1 LFLFWSWFCRE
12 LFSRE
17 LILHIKLYTRFNSR
31 QHHRGCLLEWAV
43 GQPPLLCPG
52 QRQRTYRSNQERN
65 WYNTRYLLSYLPGC
79 GERKFSNLV
88 SSRRYVR
95 PCNKQQQQV
104 VVLLSHIDE
113 LSSAVVVV
121 VVVALEP
128 CTTSK
133 PPDRP
138 LDQLSSSLFLD
149 QRQGN
154 RKLAAWAWDGRLH
167 YFYAPEEMA
176 PLNTRSGKAFRSSSY
191 RPSSKIVG
199 HGFKMPCSWCPV
211 DCIWVAIPVLPLI
224 CWKSFLECGTDLLWT
239 DILSGVGLDSN
250 IVIISPDIAHWFY
263 LDAPVTNTYLSLSLN
278 ALVHVLCATRK
289 RFTWVCSVICAC
301 RMMLQRYQ
309 VPWESLVPV
318 FT

>member
-1 LFLFWSWFCRE
+1 
-12 LFSRE
+12 
-17 LILHIKLYTRFNSR
+17 
-31 QHHRGCLLEWAV
+31 
-43 GQPPLLCPG
+43 
-52 QRQRTYRSNQERN
+52 
-65 WYNTRYLLSYLPGC
+65 
-79 GERKFSNLV
+79 
-88 SSRRYVR
+88 
-95 PCNKQQQQV
+95 
-104 VVLLSHIDE
+104 
-113 LSSAVVVV
+113 
-121 VVVALEP
+121 
-128 CTTSK
+128 
-133 PPDRP
+133 
-138 LDQLSSSLFLD
+138 
-149 QRQGN
+149 
-154 RKLAAWAWDGRLH
+154 
-167 YFYAPEEMA
+167 MA